1 MKQYTKKHIS
11 GVRLF
16 LNLFGVSAL
25 ISVLALGC
33 SAPIKPEPLKVR
45 HAVQFGV
52 EGGGGQL
59 QAAIDGKSIA
69 SGAKAENGT
78 TAVFT
83 AQPREGYVVAGWN
96 VTGGVIVSGRNE
108 GDLTAAVKLTS
119 DTSVKVSFKQR
130 PASGQPPVSSGQG
143 TVPVSNITFKGKD
156 TQDGTEFAITYSMNL
171 ELNKPYRLI
180 PVFDPPDASDKN
192 LQYEVKKGDI
202 SVSPEGIIT
211 VNGIGSAEIAAR
223 ASNGREYTMYFNI
236 KDDYTFTVEGKKEI
250 KHSRDAFTET
260 LVIEKKYN
268 STKYVL
274 TVNPPEPW
282 LTVEKSGEN
291 TKKETLTL
299 RIAEN
304 KAPVPRMV
312 SLTVSKIES
321 ARRGK
326 QQQKKA
332 VHTLN
337 ITQTP
342 NLVDPKLITKWVH
355 GITPPAEGE
364 IKTETGTDVR
374 YRKWEETAHTTWFN
388 ARKLRYTQNYRSVT
402 DANMCWAM
410 STSDLLHWWMREN
423 KDNLERYMRKKGITS
438 GKAEY
443 LYYTGEYKGGL
454 GDIGEKDKSSIANVF
469 RQGYADIGLQLHT
482 AVNWYLRGASNGL
495 QKIPPPGIVQDVF
508 TGQEDLNKLIE
519 VRYAHNKKEFEDMIN
534 GALNDGHAIA
544 VVIKPK
550 TNIIDPLHVVTVW
563 GVVFDEDD
571 NIVELW
577 TSDSNDR
584 NSHIVKFGV
593 YYPDGIPHK
602 INYAA
607 PNDKGDTRIEEV
619 AVMKSAKKE
628 FKAWLDAGN

>member
-11 GVRLF
+11 RVRLF
-16 LNLFGVSAL
+16 FNLFGVSAL

-33 SAPIKPEPLKVR
+33 SAPIKPEPLKYE
-45 HAVQFGV
+45 VQFGAEG
-52 EGGGGQL
+52 EGGRL
-59 QAAIDGKSIA
+59 KAVIDGKSITP
-69 SGAKAENGT
+69 GAKAENGT

-83 AQPREGYVVAGWN
+83 AQPGEGYVVAGWN
-96 VTGGVIVSGRNE
+96 VTGGEIVSGRTE

-119 DTSVKVSFKQR
+119 DASVKVLFKQNPVLGQL
-130 PASGQPPVSSGQG
+130 PASSGQG
-143 TVPVSNITFKGKD
+143 MVPVNTITFKGKD
-156 TQDGTEFAITYSMNL
+156 TQDGTEFAITNFMNL
-171 ELNKPYRLI
+171 ELNKPYELI
-180 PVFDPPDASDKN
+180 PVFDPPETSDKT
-192 LQYEVKKGDI
+192 LRYEVKKGGI

-211 VNGIGSAEIAAR
+211 VNSFGDAEIAAI
-223 ASNGREYTMYFNI
+223 ASNGREYTMYFKV
-236 KDDYTFTVEGKKEI
+236 KDDYTFKVAGKTAI

-282 LTVEKSGEN
+282 LTVEKTGEN

-304 KAPVPRMV
+304 TSPVPRTV
-312 SLTVSKIES
+312 SLTVSKMEP
-321 ARRGK
+321 ARRGT
-326 QQQKKA
+326 QQQKT

-337 ITQTP
+337 ITQTA
-342 NLVDPKLITKWVH
+342 NIVNPKLTTKWVH

-364 IKTETGTDVR
+364 IKKEIGTDVR

-388 ARKLRYTQNYRSVT
+388 ARKLRYTRKYNYVA
-402 DANMCWAM
+402 DAKMCWAM
-410 STSDLLHWWMREN
+410 STADLLHWWIREN

-443 LYYTGEYKGGL
+443 SYYTGEYKGGL

-469 RQGYADIGLQLHT
+469 RKGYADTGLQLNT
-482 AVNWYLRGASNGL
+482 AVNWYLRGVSNGL
-495 QKIPPPGIVQDVF
+495 QKIDPPGIVQDVF

-519 VRYAHNKKEFEDMIN
+519 VRYVHNKKEFEDMIK

-544 VVIKPK
+544 VVIKAK
-550 TNIIDPLHVVTVW
+550 TNTLDPLHVVTVW

-577 TSDSNDR
+577 NSDSNDR

-593 YYPDGIPHK
+593 HYPGGVPYK

-607 PNDKGDTRIEEV
+607 PNDRGDTLIEEV
-619 AVMKSAKKE
+619 IIMKSAKEE
-628 FKAWLDAGN
+628 FKAWLDAAN